1 MIDLIINFF
10 AFVGPSVP
18 VEVTQMQALI
28 DEWVAAITDYVLEFV
43 NLIMPLFIY
52 VIVFQ
57 IVLRKS

>member
-1 MIDLIINFF
+1 MIDKIIDFLL
-10 AFVGPSVP
+10 FVPSVP
-18 VEVTQMQALI
+18 VEITQMQALI
-28 DEWVAAITDYVLEFV
+28 DEWVAAITDYVLKFV

>member
-1 MIDLIINFF
+1 MIDKIIDFF
-10 AFVGPSVP
+10 LFVPSVP
-18 VEVTQMQALI
+18 VEITQMQALI
-28 DEWVAAITDYVLEFV
+28 DEWVAAITDYVLKFV

>member
-1 MIDLIINFF
+1 MINLMINFLL
-10 AFVGPSVP
+10 FVPSVP
-18 VEVTQMQALI
+18 VEITQMQGLI

-43 NLIMPLFIY
+43 RLIMPLFIY

>member
-1 MIDLIINFF
+1 MINLMINFLI
-10 AFVGPSVP
+10 FVPSVP
-18 VEVTQMQALI
+18 VEITQMQGLI

-43 NLIMPLFIY
+43 HLIMPLFIY

>member
-1 MIDLIINFF
+1 MINLMINFI
-10 AFVGPSVP
+10 AFVGPVP

-43 NLIMPLFIY
+43 RLIMPLFIY